1 MYKSNVIFSDRFD
14 LLRQWGILLEN
25 TTQEFIWFQSLVSYK
40 QLCSNSFQFHHYMKC
55 FLTLFVL

>member
-25 TTQEFIWFQSLVSYK
+25 TTQEVIWFQSLVSYK
-40 QLCSNSFQFHHYMKC
+40 QLM
-55 FLTLFVL
+55 L